1 MSQRRGPRHSR
12 PYEEPDGWR
21 VVVYD
26 GKGGRSSV
34 KAQTPELAIEAAVET
49 LKLVAASAATIEEA
63 IDTYRTYLQDKGDRP
78 STLDLVPRQ
87 LRAFFAGAELEP
99 IGDLTRARAERL
111 YEGLR
116 TRDTARKKPP
126 EVATQQAALASA
138 RAFAAW
144 AVRRGLHK
152 GPSPLEDVEPV
163 GRRHRGKPQPRI
175 DEARAWLEVA
185 LDLGQ
190 EWPGALAAAA
200 ALLMGLR
207 AGELVSRTPRDL
219 DDGGRLL
226 WIGEQEGCKTGARQ
240 VEVPDVLQRP
250 LLRLCVGVLPSS
262 PLFRFTGVKMVTWW
276 VRKVWAELGDRRA
289 AAGLPPLAEPRDGWR
304 RLTAHSLRGL
314 HATLALQAGA
324 TAHVVAGAL
333 GHSPAMLR
341 SAYAQPGA
349 ERAGAARGA
358 LMKLVK

>member
-1 MSQRRGPRHSR
+1 MQRRGARITG
-12 PYEEPDGWR
+12 PYGEKDGVR
-21 VVVYD
+21 YVIHD
-26 GKGGRSSV
+26 GKGNRSSV
-34 KAQTPELAIEAAVET
+34 KAPTEAAALQAAEET
-49 LKLVAASAATIEEA
+49 LALIASSAVTIEEA
-63 IDTYRTYLQDKGDRP
+63 IDAYRAYLKEKGDRP

-87 LRAFFAGAELEP
+87 LRTFFAGAEHETL
-99 IGDLTRARAERL
+99 GDLTTARAARL
-111 YEGLR
+111 YEALR
-116 TRDTARKKPP
+116 TRHTERGRPP
-126 EVATQQAALASA
+126 EVATHQAALASA
-138 RAFAAW
+138 RAFGSW
-144 AVRRGLHK
+144 AVRKGLHR
-152 GPSPLEDVEPV
+152 GPSPLEGVEPV

-185 LDLGQ
+185 LDLGE
-190 EWPGALAAAA
+190 EWPGAICAAA

-226 WIGEQEGCKTGARQ
+226 WIGEEEGCKTGQRQ
-240 VEVPDVLQRP
+240 VEVPEVLRRP
-250 LLRLCVGVLPSS
+250 LLRLCVAKLPAA
-262 PLFRFTGVKMVTWW
+262 PLFGFRGVKMVTWW
-276 VRKVWAELGDRRA
+276 TRKVWDVMCDRRA
-289 AAGLPPLAEPRDGWR
+289 KAGLDPLVEPKDGWR
-304 RLTAHSLRGL
+304 RLSAHSLRGL

-349 ERAGAARGA
+349 AEAGASQRA